1 MAWTNLEDFVGAVPL
16 DRYLQLHPWFGGWA
30 EDPLGDVLSAWRL
43 YKQAKV
49 PALGFLL
56 LGETK
61 IRIDPTLVQG
71 FGLMSAAGVQDPEVV
86 RMVAAL
92 KVQAWW
98 RGTGTPELKLG
109 SILSDQNW
117 SPLLNDALVLGGIH
131 GRRECFLA
139 DHRMRDVKF
148 VQPSGVA
155 GARATQEARSWAAQ
169 RRLADLSG
177 QPWEVQVWRQ
187 WLQENQSMLWDRT
200 AHVPR
205 VLARELI
212 GLESFGYVAVMRA
225 QQLSF
230 LPAGP
235 GSERADFATYLERL
249 RQAGY
254 FSGNQPALL
263 ARLSQFL
270 FGHADALLPV

>member
-98 RGTGTPELKLG
+98 GGNGHTRAQTGQHPQRPELVAP
-109 SILSDQNW
+109 SQ
-117 SPLLNDALVLGGIH
+117 
-131 GRRECFLA
+131 RR
-139 DHRMRDVKF
+139 
-148 VQPSGVA
+148 A
-155 GARATQEARSWAAQ
+155 GARWHPRPQGVLPGRS
-169 RRLADLSG
+169 
-177 QPWEVQVWRQ
+177 P
-187 WLQENQSMLWDRT
+187 
-200 AHVPR
+200 
-205 VLARELI
+205 
-212 GLESFGYVAVMRA
+212 
-225 QQLSF
+225 
-230 LPAGP
+230 
-235 GSERADFATYLERL
+235 
-249 RQAGY
+249 
-254 FSGNQPALL
+254 
-263 ARLSQFL
+263 
-270 FGHADALLPV
+270 DA